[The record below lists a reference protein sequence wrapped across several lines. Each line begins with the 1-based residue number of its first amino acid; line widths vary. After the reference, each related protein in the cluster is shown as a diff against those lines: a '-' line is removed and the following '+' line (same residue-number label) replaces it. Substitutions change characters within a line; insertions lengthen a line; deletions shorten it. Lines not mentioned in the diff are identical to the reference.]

1 MIEELYLLGKVA
13 AAMVLAGLVGFE
25 READRKAAGL
35 RTHMLVG
42 GAAALLMVAGIG
54 VTIAVEAWVVALGVT
69 LLTLAVLRVL
79 ALLDTP
85 KGHDNGD

>member
-1 MIEELYLLGKVA
+1 MDPRVGNRGLTTA
-13 AAMVLAGLVGFE
+13 AS
-25 READRKAAGL
+25 
-35 RTHMLVG
+35 
-42 GAAALLMVAGIG
+42 LLMVAGIG

>member
-1 MIEELYLLGKVA
+1 
-13 AAMVLAGLVGFE
+13 
-25 READRKAAGL
+25 
-35 RTHMLVG
+35 
-42 GAAALLMVAGIG
+42 MVAGIG

-85 KGHDNGD
+85 KDHDSGD

>member
-1 MIEELYLLGKVA
+1 
-13 AAMVLAGLVGFE
+13 
-25 READRKAAGL
+25 
-35 RTHMLVG
+35 
-42 GAAALLMVAGIG
+42 MVAGIG